1 MKKIIHIP
9 LVLIFL
15 FLFTQS
21 GFSQGKKQYYEA
33 YKRLGDSCIVNK
45 NFYGAHQAYEKA
57 LSYNNDVEVS
67 YKCAEAC
74 RSYQNYPDAEK
85 YYKIVLAEDSVTYKL
100 ASYWYADMLKYQG
113 KYDLAAKEFA
123 KYYKVNRKANDYFTK
138 KAKLEADVCAKKI
151 KTIVSYDNLEITRI
165 EDTLINSMYAEYS
178 PVQFNDTIF
187 FFGGIRPI
195 NKEMADT
202 SYIFS
207 NYINQISKAYI
218 KDSVWEY
225 VGPEESINDPAA
237 HVGNLSF
244 TKNGKTAYFSKCLGY
259 NCSIYKASF
268 DQKTAK
274 FSNIEKLPA
283 TINKPESSNTT
294 PRLAMT
300 QTGRILFFASNCK
313 GGKGGLDIWYSRI
326 NENGTFE
333 KPINCGP
340 GVNTLGDEV
349 TPFFDARDTLLYFSS
364 EWHKSLGGFDVFSSK
379 GNLKTDKWQPAAN
392 IGKPVNSSYN
402 DLYYQYARDSLR
414 AYWVSNRTESKR
426 LISKAY
432 SNDIYY
438 HPLIRQSVARITDL
452 VPIYLYFDNDQPDP
466 RSRDTLT
473 SRDYESLF
481 QEFMAKKQEYIIE
494 YTKNSASDKYEYDAK
509 NVETFFTDLQKEYDR
524 LFLFAQLME
533 VLLKD
538 GQDII
543 VVFKGYASPVGNT
556 AYNEIVAKKRI
567 SCIQNFF
574 FEFHG
579 GVLNQYLK
587 NEPKSG
593 DGSLKYGHEPI
604 GEIKTEDTFYTSGGE
619 QVSAISDRKQ
629 RWMSVYSPSAA
640 YQRKIEIVAVTIEYE
655 DELFNKIR
663 AEVETQ
669 KKTVEDDGSAVQPIE
684 QENTQD
690 VQPAGTEEKIEPTE
704 TTEPNNT
711 QDIKSDEEII
721 LNK

>member
-9 LVLIFL
+9 LVIIFL
-15 FLFTQS
+15 FFFAQN

-33 YKRLGDSCIVNK
+33 YKRLGDSCITQK

-85 YYKIVLAEDSVTYKL
+85 YYKIVLAEDSITYKL

-113 KYDLAAKEFA
+113 KYDVAAKEFA

-138 KAKLEADVCAKKI
+138 KAKLEADICAKKI
-151 KTIVSYDNLEITRI
+151 KTIVSYDNLVITRI
-165 EDTLINSMYAEYS
+165 EDSLINSMYAEYS

-195 NKEMADT
+195 DKNIADT

-207 NYINQISKAYI
+207 NYINQISKASI
-218 KDSVWEY
+218 KDSIWTY
-225 VGPEESINDPAA
+225 IGPEESINDPAA

-268 DQKTAK
+268 DQRTAK

-283 TINKPESSNTT
+283 TINKPESSSTT
-294 PRLAMT
+294 PQLAMT
-300 QTGRILFFASNCK
+300 GAGQILFFASNCK
-313 GGKGGLDIWYSRI
+313 GGKGGMDIWYSRI

-333 KPINCGP
+333 KAINCGP

-364 EWHKSLGGFDVFSSK
+364 EWHKSLGGFDVFNSK
-379 GNLKTDKWQPAAN
+379 GNLKTDKWQAAAN

-438 HPLIRQSVARITDL
+438 HPLIRKSVARITDL

-473 SRDYESLF
+473 ARDYESLY

-494 YTKNSASDKYEYDAK
+494 YTKNSSSEKYEYDVK
-509 NVETFFTDLQKEYDR
+509 NIETFFADLQKEYDR

-538 GQDII
+538 GQDIL

-556 AYNEIVAKKRI
+556 AYNQIVAKKRI

-574 FEFHG
+574 YEFHG

-604 GEIKTEDTFYTSGGE
+604 GEIKVEDTFYTSGGE

-663 AEVETQ
+663 AEVDAQ

-690 VQPAGTEEKIEPTE
+690 ALPAGTEEKIEPTE
-704 TTEPNNT
+704 PNNS
-711 QDIKSDEEII
+711 QDKKSEEEII
-721 LNK
+721 LGK